1 MLKFLQAVDAYAMH
15 TKSKPKKFLTREGKP
30 VNSHKDVL
38 GLYSIGDITGQDTG
52 ANHQQ
57 EINIGKTA
65 STRDG
70 LIQTLRGRLNKI
82 SMPSLSNASMVSL
95 GVNVAL
101 TIAIVFLLT
110 NQAKVTHDYN
120 RYSIFSS
127 RPLTSLSVSSNL
139 FGGDPK
145 VASLEKVFERYNC
158 PLQGY
163 GNVFVREAEK
173 NDIPYWIVA
182 SIAFQESGCGKV
194 TPKTE
199 TGEESYNAWGW
210 GVWGKHVKTFEGWED
225 GIATVSKYLADNFFS
240 RGITD
245 PCDIMRVYTP
255 PSDGSS
261 CRGVKYFGNII
272 QEARK

>member
-1 MLKFLQAVDAYAMH
+1 MH
-15 TKSKPKKFLTREGKP
+15 TQKRLNRPKKFLTRGGRP
-30 VNSHKDVL
+30 VKSHEDVAGVYSL
-38 GLYSIGDITGQDTG
+38 GGITEPSVNV
-52 ANHQQ
+52 AQQ
-57 EINIGKTA
+57 TDQPSEETNTNAFINLNQK
-65 STRDG
+65 
-70 LIQTLRGRLNKI
+70 LRNQLNKI
-82 SMPSLSNASMVSL
+82 NIPNLSNASMISL

-110 NQAKVTHDYN
+110 NQAKTTHDYN

-158 PLQGY
+158 PLKGY
-163 GNVFVREAEK
+163 GKVFVREAEK

-210 GVWGKHVKTFEGWED
+210 GVWGKHVKTFNGWED

-255 PSDGSS
+255 PSDGSW

-272 QEARK
+272 QEAKK